1 MYKAQNFK
9 DLFLS
14 DSAAASSA
22 RMAIGKAAEK
32 HLADSLGDDA
42 EIEAALNGHYS
53 PLAADMT
60 AYLSYLYQASVEFDG
75 PKEEDLQDRL
85 MDMQRSMNPTSLEDR
100 KRRHSE
106 YLMSLT
112 HKERAALYDLADWMS
127 L

>member
-1 MYKAQNFK
+1 MYKAQSFK
-9 DLFLS
+9 SLFLS
-14 DSAAASSA
+14 DSAAAQSA

-32 HLADSLGDDA
+32 HLADSLNDDA

-53 PLAADMT
+53 PLAADMS

-100 KRRHSE
+100 KRRLSE
-106 YLMSLT
+106 RLMSMT
-112 HKERAALYDLADWMS
+112 HEELVHLSDFADWMS
-127 L
+127 M